1 MTHILAIDQ
10 GTTSTRSIIFNDE
23 MAIIAIDQ
31 IEFQQHFP
39 QSGWVEHDPHDLW
52 STTLETCQN
61 AIKKANL
68 ASSDITAIGI
78 TNQRETVIVW
88 DKFTGEPVH
97 NAIVWQDRRTA
108 DQCASLRDKG
118 HEVMI
123 SERTGLLLDPY
134 FSGTKLN
141 WILDN
146 VEGARDRANRGDL
159 LFGTVDSFLIWKFTN
174 GEIHATDATNAART
188 MLYDIREGYWSK
200 TLCRLLDIPIKMLP
214 EVKNSAD
221 NYGKTYKEIFGICI
235 PIRGVAGD
243 QQAAMI
249 GQACFEPGMMKAT
262 YGTGCFALL
271 NTGLTPVKSKSRLLT
286 TIAYQFNGQPTYALE
301 GSIFVAGAVVQWLRD
316 SLKIIREASET
327 EQLAMQAD
335 ESQNITI
342 VPAFVGLGA
351 PHWNSECRG
360 AVFGLTRST
369 GAPEMARAALE
380 SIGFQT
386 RDLLEAMS
394 TDWQSEGISPTL
406 RVDGGMSSND
416 WAMKFLSDIIDAPVD
431 RANITETT
439 ALGAAWLAG
448 MQIGVYRG
456 QVEFSSRWTKEKEF
470 KPTMNDEKREQKYLL
485 WKKSVEASLSVPT

>member
-1 MTHILAIDQ
+1 M
-10 GTTSTRSIIFNDE
+10 
-23 MAIIAIDQ
+23 
-31 IEFQQHFP
+31 
-39 QSGWVEHDPHDLW
+39 
-52 STTLETCQN
+52 
-61 AIKKANL
+61 
-68 ASSDITAIGI
+68 
-78 TNQRETVIVW
+78 
-88 DKFTGEPVH
+88 
-97 NAIVWQDRRTA
+97 
-108 DQCASLRDKG
+108 
-118 HEVMI
+118 
-123 SERTGLLLDPY
+123 
-134 FSGTKLN
+134 
-141 WILDN
+141 
-146 VEGARDRANRGDL
+146 
-159 LFGTVDSFLIWKFTN
+159 
-174 GEIHATDATNAART
+174 
-188 MLYDIREGYWSK
+188 
-200 TLCRLLDIPIKMLP
+200 
-214 EVKNSAD
+214 
-221 NYGKTYKEIFGICI
+221 
-235 PIRGVAGD
+235 
-243 QQAAMI
+243 
-249 GQACFEPGMMKAT
+249 
-262 YGTGCFALL
+262 
-271 NTGLTPVKSKSRLLT
+271 
-286 TIAYQFNGQPTYALE
+286 
-301 GSIFVAGAVVQWLRD
+301 VQWLRD

-448 MQIGVYRG
+448 MQIGVYPG

-470 KPTMNDEKREQKYLL
+470 KPTMKDEKREQKYLL

>member
-1 MTHILAIDQ
+1 M
-10 GTTSTRSIIFNDE
+10 E
-23 MAIIAIDQ
+23 IIAINQ
-31 IEFQQHFP
+31 IEFKQHFP
-39 QSGWVEHDPHDLW
+39 KSGWVEHDPHDLW
-52 STTLETCQN
+52 STTLETCHN
-61 AIKKANL
+61 AMKKASL
-68 ASSDITAIGI
+68 TFADITAIGI

-88 DKFTGEPVH
+88 DKFTGEPIH

-118 HEVMI
+118 HEAMI

-146 VEGARDRANRGDL
+146 VEGARDRADTGDL

-200 TLCRLLDIPIKMLP
+200 TICRLLNIPTIMLP

-221 NYGKTYKEIFGICI
+221 NYGKTHKDIFGTCI

-271 NTGLTPVKSKSRLLT
+271 NTGLTPVASKSRLLT

-316 SLKIIREASET
+316 SLKIVKEASET

-335 ESQNITI
+335 ESQKITI

-380 SIGFQT
+380 SVGFQT

-394 TDWQSEGISPTL
+394 SDWHTEDINATL

-416 WAMKFLSDIIDAPVD
+416 WAMKFLSDIIGASVD
-431 RANITETT
+431 RSATREAT
-439 ALGAAWLAG
+439 ALGVAWLAG
-448 MQIGVYRG
+448 MEMGVYPD
-456 QVEFSSRWTKEKEF
+456 QFEFSSKWTKEKEF
-470 KPTMNDEKREQKYLL
+470 KPTMNDEDRERKYVL
-485 WKKSVEASLSVPT
+485 WKRSVEAALSVPI